1 MGMLQSRM
9 QTNRKRVATRARA
22 PDTDAFQPGS
32 RHAKIAPEIPMDVPP
47 PALVVTLCGR
57 VALWSDGVEHQL
69 SGRHPR
75 LLLALLA
82 TERSRSVPRDE
93 LADAL
98 WGEAVPES
106 WQASLRV
113 SLSKLRAFLVAAG
126 LERASLMSSGAGGY
140 QLELG
145 SRVEIDV
152 ERARSNLEVA
162 ERSLAAGD
170 LVVACE
176 ASAAARV
183 VLAAPL
189 VPGADGPWIED
200 RRRAARRLL
209 VRALEVE
216 AEARAARG
224 ESGRAVA
231 AAQEAVALE
240 PFEESAHRAL
250 MRAHAAGGNKAQ
262 ALRSYERCR
271 QLLSAE
277 LGIDPSPATEAV
289 YLKVVKDETVLPAAI
304 STRPVMLEEGGAGR
318 LETARTAVAN
328 RRWLEAFRLLSDAD
342 VEQPLA
348 VEDLELL
355 GESAF
360 WSGKHAAAVAARERA
375 YAAHL
380 EAGERRA
387 AAAVALA
394 LVSNFAVRS
403 QLAVAGGWFETAA
416 RLLADEPEGPEHGFL
431 AFSASAVSLDT
442 GDLGGSLEQA
452 KRAFDIGQRYGFAD
466 LEALG
471 LTFQGLVFV
480 CQDMPREALALLDEA
495 MALATSGRVSPLS
508 AGLIYCRSIRTWL
521 DLFDFRRASEWIETV
536 EQCAFDTG
544 FGGYS
549 GDCDAHR
556 AVALMARGSWVEAQ
570 RAAERACEEC
580 DSFELSHVG
589 LASYTLGELC
599 LRRGDL
605 TAAAAAF
612 RRANE
617 HGVVPQP
624 GLALLQMARRDAT
637 GALASVK
644 ACLESMSAPLMR
656 AWVLPAAVE
665 IAIAAGDVEWAHVTA
680 DELSGIAETYQSV
693 ALSAAAARGRGAVHL
708 TDPHHSEAVRHLRG
722 AVDAFRRVE
731 MPYELARTRVLLARA
746 LLSEGDRA
754 GASMEL
760 ESALAL
766 FDRLGAGPD
775 AGAAR
780 RFVEELQ
787 SMAASDPLGW

>member
-1 MGMLQSRM
+1 M
-9 QTNRKRVATRARA
+9 
-22 PDTDAFQPGS
+22 DA
-32 RHAKIAPEIPMDVPP
+32 PP

-93 LADAL
+93 LAEAL
-98 WGEAVPES
+98 WAEAVPES

-126 LERASLMSSGAGGY
+126 LEPASLMSSGAGGY

-145 SRVEIDV
+145 SSVEIDV
-152 ERARSNLEVA
+152 ERARSKLEVA

-176 ASAAARV
+176 TSAAARV

-216 AEARAARG
+216 AEARAASG
-224 ESGRAVA
+224 ESSLAVA

-250 MRAHAAGGNKAQ
+250 MRAHAAGGNKAE

-289 YLKVVKDETVLPAAI
+289 YLRVVKDEPVQPAVI
-304 STRPVMLEEGGAGR
+304 STRRTVLEEGGADRRAR
-318 LETARTAVAN
+318 LEAARSAVRD

-348 VEDLELL
+348 IEDIERL

-394 LVSNFAVRS
+394 LVSNFAIRS

-431 AFSASAVSLDT
+431 AFSAAAVALDA
-442 GDLGGSLEQA
+442 GDLRGSLEQA
-452 KRAFDIGQRYGFAD
+452 TRAFDIGHRYGFAD

-480 CQDMPREALALLDEA
+480 CQDMPREALPLLDEA
-495 MALATSGRVSPLS
+495 MALTTSGRVSPLS

-536 EQCAFDTG
+536 EQCAVDTG

-589 LASYTLGELC
+589 LASYTLGELN

-612 RRANE
+612 GRANE

-624 GLALLQMARRDAT
+624 GLALLQMARRDVI

-644 ACLESMSAPLMR
+644 SCLGSISVPLMR
-656 AWVLPAAVE
+656 AGVLPAAVE
-665 IAIAAGDVEWAHVTA
+665 IAIAAGDVQWARLTA
-680 DELSGIAETYQSV
+680 DELSGIAETYESV
-693 ALSAAAARGRGAVHL
+693 ALSAAAARGRGAVQL
-708 TDPHHSEAVRHLRG
+708 AGPHHSDAVRHLRG
-722 AVDAFRRVE
+722 AVDAFRRAE
-731 MPYELARTRVLLARA
+731 MPYELGRTRVLLARA
-746 LLSEGDRA
+746 LLSSGDRA

-766 FDRLGAGPD
+766 FERLGAGPD
-775 AGAAR
+775 AGSAR
-780 RFVEELQ
+780 RLLEELHP
-787 SMAASDPLGW
+787 MAASDPPE